1 MILTL
6 AVMALALVLT
16 VGFTGLCSFN
26 PGEPES
32 GPVREVD
39 SEAFLQMEAQ
49 RVPFPVR
56 APETPEGWTPNSTRA
71 GQAAGHPTSILG
83 FVTANGDYVH
93 ALQTDAPAED
103 LPADGKARISA
114 GTVDVDGVTWEV
126 REGTEPNVR
135 RTWVADLGD
144 VRVLLE
150 GSANDEEYRA
160 LAKAMQ
166 EAPTVA
172 DRREGAGAGEGAP
185 AEGAEPAD
193 GGVGV
198 PEGEEP
204 APAPAGEPN

>member
-39 SEAFLQMEAQ
+39 SGAFLQMEAQ
-49 RVPFPVR
+49 RVPYPLR

-71 GQAAGHPTSILG
+71 GQAAGHPTTILG

-126 REGTEPNVR
+126 REGNEANVR

-150 GSANDEEYRA
+150 GSASDDEYRA
-160 LAKAMQ
+160 LAEAMQ
-166 EAPTVA
+166 KAPTVA
-172 DRREGAGAGEGAP
+172 DRRAGTEGVDGA
-185 AEGAEPAD
+185 D
-193 GGVGV
+193 I
-198 PEGEEP
+198 PESEAP